1 MDELARILVELVLGV
16 LRDEA
21 EEDDD
26 GQNSLISAKNICVEL
41 KLDTPESYS
50 VEIDGR

>member
-16 LRDEA
+16 FRDEA
-21 EEDDD
+21 EEDD